1 MKKIARRF
9 LENAR
14 EASEEG
20 GVDYYLENDDDD
32 GDDKGSETKT
42 KKVRLPP
49 PSPELQESC
58 ARLSRVLEEGLGWV
72 GLGKPRMKELRL
84 GLGGSGRRED
94 GAFQGS
100 GGGGG
105 GGGGGDGS
113 DSDDSDGPVVVL
125 DVEKGY

>member
-9 LENAR
+9 LENVR

-20 GVDYYLENDDDD
+20 GVDFMIEGD
-32 GDDKGSETKT
+32 GGGGSGETQT
-42 KKVRLPP
+42 KRVRLPP

-58 ARLSRVLEEGLGWV
+58 ARLSKVLEEGLGWA

-84 GLGGSGRRED
+84 GGEGGRRREGG
-94 GAFQGS
+94 GAS
-100 GGGGG
+100 RGGGGEQG
-105 GGGGGDGS
+105 SDGS
-113 DSDDSDGPVVVL
+113 DDSDDSDGPVVVV